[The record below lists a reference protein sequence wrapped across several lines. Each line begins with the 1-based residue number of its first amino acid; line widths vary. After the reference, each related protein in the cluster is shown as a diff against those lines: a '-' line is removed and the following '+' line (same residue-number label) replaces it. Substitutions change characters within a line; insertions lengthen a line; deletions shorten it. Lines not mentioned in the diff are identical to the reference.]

1 MNSSIKLVKLQDT
14 KLMYCFR
21 FRFRNLLNFYKL
33 TTNYQKKKL
42 SNQSYLPIASISS
55 KRIRHLG
62 INLSKEAK
70 DLYSKNY
77 KTLMKDIEHDINR
90 WKDIQCSWIGRIDII
105 KVTILPKTIYRF
117 SEIPVKIPM
126 ILPTEL
132 EQII

>member
-1 MNSSIKLVKLQDT
+1 
-14 KLMYCFR
+14 MYCFR

-117 SEIPVKIPM
+117 SEIPVKMPM

>member
-1 MNSSIKLVKLQDT
+1 MQDT

-62 INLSKEAK
+62 INLSKGAK

-105 KVTILPKTIYRF
+105 RVTILPKTIYRF

-132 EQII
+132 EQRI

>member
-1 MNSSIKLVKLQDT
+1 MVLYIENPKKKKKKERKKERKKTLKIPPENDKNSSIKLVKLQDT

-77 KTLMKDIEHDINR
+77 KTLMKDIEDGTDEMIYHVLGL
-90 WKDIQCSWIGRIDII
+90 KES
-105 KVTILPKTIYRF
+105 ILSK
-117 SEIPVKIPM
+117 
-126 ILPTEL
+126 
-132 EQII
+132 